1 VVSLERAGSEKR
13 PFQPIFHLAAGI
25 MMALFYAFIL
35 EPVLPPG
42 AAFKGW
48 LYAIAVWI
56 MNAAV
61 IFAVSGEGFAG
72 CAHIS
77 LAGIIWYAGA
87 HTLFFLVLAYGFAW
101 LTRGSAAKTH
111 G

>member
-1 VVSLERAGSEKR
+1 
-13 PFQPIFHLAAGI
+13 
-25 MMALFYAFIL
+25 
-35 EPVLPPG
+35 
-42 AAFKGW
+42 
-48 LYAIAVWI
+48 